1 MSDKTT
7 HFGFEEIPVGEK
19 ARRVDAVFDS
29 VAQRYDLM
37 NDLMSLGLHRVWKHF
52 AVHLARVRK
61 GMRVLDLAAG
71 TGDLSLRLAPMVGR
85 CGQVVLADSNRPML
99 VKGRDRLLDRG
110 HVGTIEA
117 VRCDAQG
124 LPFPDRVFDRVLIGF
139 GLRNITHKEL
149 ALAEMRRVLR
159 PSGMALVLEFSR
171 FTLPALAPIY
181 DLWSFRALPRI
192 GEAVVGD
199 ADSYRYLAES
209 IRRHPDQES
218 LLAAMGDAGFE
229 RRSYHNLCGG
239 VVAVHKGFRL

>member
-1 MSDKTT
+1 MSEGTT

-29 VAQRYDLM
+29 VADRYDLM

-61 GMRVLDLAAG
+61 DMRVLDLAAG
-71 TGDLSLRLAPMVGR
+71 TGDLSLRMAPMVGPGGR
-85 CGQVVLADSNRPML
+85 VVLADSNRPML
-99 VKGRDRLLDRG
+99 AKGRDRLLDKG

-117 VRCDAQG
+117 VRCDAQR
-124 LPFPDRVFDRVLIGF
+124 LPFPDRTFDRVLIGF
-139 GLRNITHKEL
+139 GLRNITHKER

-171 FTLPALAPIY
+171 LTLPLLAQAY
-181 DLWSFRALPRI
+181 DLWSFRALPLLGRV
-192 GEAVVGD
+192 VVGD

-209 IRRHPDQES
+209 IRRHPDQET
-218 LLAAMGDAGFE
+218 LLATMREAGFE
-229 RRSYHNLCGG
+229 HCTYHNLCGG
-239 VVAVHKGFRL
+239 VVAVHKGYRL